1 MDKNSKGGRYLP
13 PFFIFALMN
22 TIIYFLKY
30 TCYYLTATNKYG
42 VHSPFVFQLVTEV
55 IQSKKIYYNRKKK
68 HTALISRL
76 LSHFKPKSI
85 VEIGSYKLFKK
96 SMIYHQNF
104 QKINRD
110 LIDFIYVQ
118 KATKETLNNALK
130 YMHNDSVLVINNIHK
145 ANEEWKFL
153 QNHPKVNVSIN
164 LFCLGLIFLREQQ
177 KEQHFTI
184 RF

>member
-1 MDKNSKGGRYLP
+1 MKNLICFLQY
-13 PFFIFALMN
+13 FF
-22 TIIYFLKY
+22 
-30 TCYYLTATNKYG
+30 YYLTATNKYG

-55 IQSKKIYYNRKKK
+55 LQTKKTYYNRSKK
-68 HTALISRL
+68 HIALISRL

-85 VEIGSYKLFKK
+85 VEIGSNKLSNK
-96 SMIYHQNF
+96 STIYHQGF
-104 QKINRD
+104 QNINRD
-110 LIDFIYVQ
+110 LIDFIYIQ

-130 YMHNDSVLVINNIHK
+130 YMHNDSVLVINNIHQ

-153 QNHPKVNVSIN
+153 QNQPKVNVSIN
-164 LFCLGLIFLREQQ
+164 LFCFGLIFLREQQ

>member
-1 MDKNSKGGRYLP
+1 
-13 PFFIFALMN
+13 
-22 TIIYFLKY
+22 
-30 TCYYLTATNKYG
+30 
-42 VHSPFVFQLVTEV
+42 
-55 IQSKKIYYNRKKK
+55 
-68 HTALISRL
+68 
-76 LSHFKPKSI
+76 
-85 VEIGSYKLFKK
+85 
-96 SMIYHQNF
+96 MIYHQNF